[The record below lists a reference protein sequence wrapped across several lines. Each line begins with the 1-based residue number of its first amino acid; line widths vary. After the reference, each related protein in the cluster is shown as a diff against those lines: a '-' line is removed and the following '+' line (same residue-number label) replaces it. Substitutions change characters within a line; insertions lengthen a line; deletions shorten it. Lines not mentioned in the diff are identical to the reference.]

1 MMVMSLLFAAALNQ
15 LYSLLNALQMTTHMP
30 VLRLKVPSNATY
42 FLNYL
47 IEVATFD
54 PLPIEAIWAVFQFPT
69 KTPFDEAFDAAGY
82 NYIYAIENFGTGTVV
97 IHAFSIMMV
106 ICCLLL

>member
-1 MMVMSLLFAAALNQ
+1 
-15 LYSLLNALQMTTHMP
+15 MTTHMP